1 MTEHE
6 RVAYKLMKR
15 EYNDYIGGLENT
27 LLDYDPDEGEYI
39 AAKSDLADGEALL
52 ETVYNFTMHEA
63 EYLKFAKHI
72 KFAGTEFIKNEIR
85 KLLIKDGY
93 LKA

>member
-15 EYNDYIGGLENT
+15 EYNDFIGGLENT
-27 LLDYDPDEGEYI
+27 LFDYDPDEIEYV
-39 AAKSDLADGEALL
+39 AARNNLANGEALL
-52 ETVYNFTMHEA
+52 ETVYIFTMRKA
-63 EYLKFAKHI
+63 NDLKFAKHI
-72 KFAGTEFIKNEIR
+72 KFAGAKFIKNEIR

>member
-27 LLDYDPDEGEYI
+27 LLDYGPDEEEYI
-39 AAKSDLADGEALL
+39 AAKSDLANAEALL
-52 ETVYNFTMHEA
+52 ETVYLFTIRKADE
-63 EYLKFAKHI
+63 LKFAKHI
-72 KFAGTEFIKNEIR
+72 KFAGMKFIKNEIR
-85 KLLIKDGY
+85 QLLIKDGY